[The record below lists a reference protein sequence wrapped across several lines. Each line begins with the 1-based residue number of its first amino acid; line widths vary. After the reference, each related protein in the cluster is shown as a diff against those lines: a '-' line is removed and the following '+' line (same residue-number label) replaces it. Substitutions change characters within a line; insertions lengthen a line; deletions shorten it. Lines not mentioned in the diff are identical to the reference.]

1 MVHRDAVQVAQCSH
15 AGLHAVQT
23 GVGQL
28 VLAVGAG
35 QIHIVVAGRVD
46 QCHLLGLGVHHSQ
59 NVHVA
64 AGFFGQFTTGV
75 HAAEVDDE
83 RLLGDLVGLGT
94 GEQTVGHVVQRGQTL
109 LGPDTAQRHAG
120 AQEHREHPGH
130 LSGHIVLLTALDQQP
145 EQEQQG
151 GQNDQIQHGQ
161 HLGAPQLYQ
170 RSHAEDALHCQ
181 QDLAEFRGCSG
192 GSLCLCTA
200 AARGRRTG
208 LFPGRRRGGRVLRK
222 KSGAV
227 HFHGAVC
234 RTAALAVHMPQGT
247 VGIILHRKSPFE
259 RKAQSAGT
267 MVSTARAG
275 RQVAVWS
282 SLDSQ
287 PKPSQMWSG
296 QGESTKRAAP
306 SLTSMCTV

>member
-1 MVHRDAVQVAQCSH
+1 M
-15 AGLHAVQT
+15 
-23 GVGQL
+23 GQL

-59 NVHVA
+59 DVHVA
-64 AGFFGQFTTGV
+64 AGFFGQLTTGV

-94 GEQTVGHVVQRGQTL
+94 GEQTVGHVVQCGQTL

-130 LSGHIVLLTALDQQP
+130 LAGHIVLLTALDQQP

-170 RSHAEDALHCQ
+170 RGCTENALHRQ
-181 QDLAEFRGCSG
+181 QDPAESRRARAAAACAGAPLRRGAEEPGFFRGG
-192 GSLCLCTA
+192 GVGAGSSAKKAELSTSTVRSA
-200 AARGRRTG
+200 ALRLLRFT
-208 LFPGRRRGGRVLRK
+208 RRR
-222 KSGAV
+222 
-227 HFHGAVC
+227 
-234 RTAALAVHMPQGT
+234 
-247 VGIILHRKSPFE
+247 E
-259 RKAQSAGT
+259 RLESSFIGNLLLSVQAQSAGT

-287 PKPSQMWSG
+287 PKLSQMWSG

-306 SLTSMCTV
+306 SLISMCTV